1 MAKFSNLPKTLFR
14 IIKLPPRLVYA
25 LGFGPIIGPLVL
37 LLTTKGRV
45 TGKPRV
51 TPLQYERVDS
61 SIVMG
66 SSRGL
71 KSDWVRN
78 ILADSRVEIRIGWN
92 RWKGEAEVVDD
103 LDRIIKFLEIRL
115 QNHPRMVGAILKS
128 NGIPSKPTRTA
139 LAKYAADTVIVIVE
153 PLNRDSTLPH

>member
-1 MAKFSNLPKTLFR
+1 MLFR

-25 LGFGPIIGPLVL
+25 LGFGPIIGPLIL
-37 LLTTKGRV
+37 LLITKGRV

-51 TPLQYERVDS
+51 TPLQYERIGN

-78 ILADSRVEIRIGWN
+78 ILAESSVEIRIGRN
-92 RWKGEAEVVDD
+92 RWKGEAEVIDD
-103 LDRIIKFLEIRL
+103 LDRIINFLEIRL
-115 QNHPRMVGAILKS
+115 QNHPRMVSAMLKS
-128 NGIPSKPTRTA
+128 NGIASKPTRTD
-139 LAKYAADTVIVIVE
+139 LGKYATDIVIVAVK
-153 PLNRDSTLPH
+153 PLDKVSTLI